1 MSHSNNSNL
10 EELIA
15 SFSQL
20 SPHRQE
26 LVLSMTNELRDTSG
40 NSSQVSGIDKDKEG
54 EGNKEDEKELE
65 SSECNNVTV
74 STSLPPGTVIGF
86 DSDEDTKE
94 EGEGNKED
102 EKELDS
108 SECDNV
114 TVSTSLPPGTDEDTK
129 EDADSYDPLL
139 DYNGVRI
146 RSDCLSEMG
155 RALGE
160 GSFGSV
166 CEATYKQEDGRK
178 KVVAVKFLKNEFDIH
193 NIRREIMAMHGAR
206 DLEHVVRLEG
216 ESL

>member
-1 MSHSNNSNL
+1 MSQSNNSNL

-20 SPHRQE
+20 SPHQQE
-26 LVLSMTNELRDTSG
+26 LVLSITNELRDTSG
-40 NSSQVSGIDKDKEG
+40 NSSQVSVIDKDEEG
-54 EGNKEDEKELE
+54 QGNKEDEKELH
-65 SSECNNVTV
+65 
-74 STSLPPGTVIGF
+74 
-86 DSDEDTKE
+86 
-94 EGEGNKED
+94 
-102 EKELDS
+102 S

-114 TVSTSLPPGTDEDTK
+114 TVSTSLPPGTIIGFDSDEDTK

-155 RALGE
+155 RAIGK

-166 CEATYKQEDGRK
+166 YKATYKQEDGRK
-178 KVVAVKFLKNEFDIH
+178 KVVAVKVLEHEIGIH
-193 NIRREIMAMHGAR
+193 NIRREIMAMHDAH